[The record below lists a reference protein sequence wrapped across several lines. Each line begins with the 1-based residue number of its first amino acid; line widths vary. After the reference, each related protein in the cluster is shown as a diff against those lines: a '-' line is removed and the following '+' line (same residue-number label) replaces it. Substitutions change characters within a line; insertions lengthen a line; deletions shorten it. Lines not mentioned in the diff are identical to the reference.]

1 MCVNTD
7 RLKANKYSKSLVV
20 FILELNENL
29 SIPYKYLPSDTSV
42 FRTTSIKKALKHL
55 AQITPDVVFLSASY
69 EAEECIGF
77 LEALKNASFNQLI
90 PLIVVVDLS
99 HPINFIPG
107 TTWGGRLAVIDSQA
121 NPKELYEILERI

>member
-1 MCVNTD
+1 MNID

-29 SIPYKYLPSDTSV
+29 TVPYKYLPSDSSI
-42 FRTTSIKKALKHL
+42 FRTSSIKKSLKHL
-55 AQITPDVVFLSASY
+55 VQTTPDIVFLSASY
-69 EAEECIGF
+69 EAEESIEF

-90 PLIVVVDLS
+90 PLVVVVDLS